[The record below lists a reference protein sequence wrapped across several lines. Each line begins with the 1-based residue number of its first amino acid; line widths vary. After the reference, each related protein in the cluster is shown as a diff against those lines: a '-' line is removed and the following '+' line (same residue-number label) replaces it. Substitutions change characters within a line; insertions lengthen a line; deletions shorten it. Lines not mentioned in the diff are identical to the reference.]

1 MLFNSAGY
9 SFINLNL
16 IILEHGHA
24 IVESFHMSTQGFSSI
39 KANLPDLLHTPA
51 EGTTM
56 ACAPPLLRVEMNLL
70 ELTMMKLDC
79 QPKPEKYRRSVANSS
94 DDEQERLE
102 ITPENFRLSSTL
114 LIGCNHTSE
123 GGATTEGFGE
133 KLGVTVNGFPA
144 STKVLPTGTSS
155 LFRRDS
161 L

>member
-1 MLFNSAGY
+1 MSTRRESVALLPTDAQNILRLNGSANPRIPLEHELYNGFQMLFNSAGY

-79 QPKPEKYRRSVANSS
+79 QPKPEKSRRSVANSS

-114 LIGCNHTSE
+114 LIG
-123 GGATTEGFGE
+123 
-133 KLGVTVNGFPA
+133 
-144 STKVLPTGTSS
+144 
-155 LFRRDS
+155 
-161 L
+161 